1 MSTTDSCNSHD
12 LATEMLNALH
22 PLLTD
27 TNVAPFLSAGNYD
40 NSQVPASDAP
50 VVTTQPAFEDNLP
63 SSVGAAPGEEKT
75 VTHTATIP
83 QDQDGDISGPE
94 TTMAP
99 EDTPNPVPGQKTV
112 YVTVTEDPSTATTP
126 PTEPFSNKP
135 LSTSHPESSKTA
147 IILGSVFGSL
157 AVLCISIVSVDRLR
171 RLRRRKREEPEES
184 QECQKGQEG
193 QKGQQCPDPVS
204 SVEDMSE
211 LLRQQ
216 QQAYGYY
223 GTQRV
228 ASSTIVPQQMKSF
241 PISSEPAELPTPK
254 GDTT

>member
-1 MSTTDSCNSHD
+1 M
-12 LATEMLNALH
+12 
-22 PLLTD
+22 
-27 TNVAPFLSAGNYD
+27 APFLSFGNYD
-40 NSQVPASDAP
+40 NSPVPFSEAP
-50 VVTTQPAFEDNLP
+50 VFTTTQPAFADNLP
-63 SSVGAAPGEEKT
+63 SSAGAAPGDEKT

-83 QDQDGDISGPE
+83 QDQDGGISEPE
-94 TTMAP
+94 TTRAP
-99 EDTPNPVPGQKTV
+99 EDASPLVPGQKTV
-112 YVTVTEDPSTATTP
+112 FVTVTEEPSTATTP

-135 LSTSHPESSKTA
+135 LSTSHPESNKTA

-171 RLRRRKREEPEES
+171 RLRRRKCEDPEER
-184 QECQKGQEG
+184 QEVQKGQEG
-193 QKGQQCPDPVS
+193 KDGQLCPDSIS

-216 QQAYGYY
+216 QQTYGYY

-241 PISSEPAELPTPK
+241 PPSLEPAELPASN
-254 GDTT
+254 GDNVEKERSDGL